1 MFFFPIYFFFV
12 LFVLKVTSYISQEV
26 FVPDRCRG
34 YSYHRRVTM
43 HTINYIKYISS
54 GDSFCTQRSPRYG
67 GYE

>member
-12 LFVLKVTSYISQEV
+12 VFVLKVASYISQEV

-43 HTINYIKYISS
+43 HIINYIKYISR
-54 GDSFCTQRSPRYG
+54 G
-67 GYE
+67 